1 MKKVNNNPRVFEEL
15 IAKRDEKARERTLVG
30 EKISELNRQDQ
41 VISSIPSL
49 SKYLKEEFEMEKKPW
64 ELARILKEDLG
75 MQYRRI
81 KPLSTNTNSERNLVL
96 RQRFAME
103 LIKLMQEGKR
113 ILNVDQT
120 WLGMSDFR
128 TMKWRA
134 HGTTNSI
141 PKTQMQPRITM
152 FIGLDTL
159 GQTYLSLIQ
168 SNSNQKVMEIFLR
181 QLVLKLDKEDPKWRE
196 NTVVLHDNAPYAA
209 CEGTLELMEGL
220 KIPMIFTGP
229 HSYDA
234 APVELFFAAFKA
246 DDVNPSKLP

>member
-128 TMKWRA
+128 TMKW
-134 HGTTNSI
+134 
-141 PKTQMQPRITM
+141 
-152 FIGLDTL
+152 
-159 GQTYLSLIQ
+159 
-168 SNSNQKVMEIFLR
+168 
-181 QLVLKLDKEDPKWRE
+181 
-196 NTVVLHDNAPYAA
+196 
-209 CEGTLELMEGL
+209 
-220 KIPMIFTGP
+220 
-229 HSYDA
+229 
-234 APVELFFAAFKA
+234 
-246 DDVNPSKLP
+246 